1 MISER
6 QREAI
11 NRLHSYK
18 WDPVANGVKCYAA
31 YHGIT
36 EEEARRILEAY
47 GGIDHINEH
56 SFMIEHWGSRE
67 EAMIL
72 RRVVEHHG
80 GKNPPL
86 IS

>member
-1 MISER
+1 MDSENLN
-6 QREAI
+6 EEDDWFFTEE
-11 NRLHSYK
+11 
-18 WDPVANGVKCYAA
+18 WDPVANGIECYAA

-72 RRVVEHHG
+72 RRVVEHNG